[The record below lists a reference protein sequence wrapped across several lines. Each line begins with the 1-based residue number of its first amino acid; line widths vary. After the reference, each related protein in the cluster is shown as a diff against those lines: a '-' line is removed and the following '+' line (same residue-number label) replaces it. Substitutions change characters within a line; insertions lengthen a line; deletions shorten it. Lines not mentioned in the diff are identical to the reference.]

1 MTFKVGTAKPSV
13 ASSRIAVNAMFSVTL
28 ESLPYRLRNKIL
40 QHHHKRNLL
49 ILNKLNS
56 IQALQK
62 KAKM

>member
-1 MTFKVGTAKPSV
+1 SMNSTSTGLRPNSRAT
-13 ASSRIAVNAMFSVTL
+13 SSANCRVTEL
-28 ESLPYRLRNKIL
+28 SFPYRLRNKIL